1 MRDLLRFI
9 VRNYFVFLF
18 LLFEG
23 ISLILIVQFNSFQ
36 KSRFVNF
43 SRNISGYVFEEI
55 SYFSDYLDLR
65 EQNELLVTENVQLR
79 NEIDK
84 QPKYVYL
91 TAKDSIHFDTVRE
104 SAGRKYFY
112 TQARVINN
120 SVSRQYNVITI
131 NRGQNHG
138 VISDMAVISEN
149 GVAGIIAEASGNF
162 ATVIPIIN
170 RDFRLSAKI
179 EKNNYF
185 GIIEWDGRNPEIVSL
200 REIPVHVDLN
210 DGDTILTSGYS
221 SIFPE
226 GILVGTIE
234 SHSYEG
240 GNYFQINVKLA
251 TNFRSLQHVNV
262 ISSLYRDEQIELE
275 SKMKND

>member
-9 VRNYFVFLF
+9 VRNYFVLLF

-23 ISLILIVQFNSFQ
+23 VSLIFIVQFNSFQ

-43 SRNISGYVFEEI
+43 SRNISGYVFEET
-55 SYFSDYLDLR
+55 SRLRDYLGLR
-65 EQNELLVTENVQLR
+65 EQNEALIAENVRLR

-84 QPKYVYL
+84 QPKYIYL
-91 TAKDSIHFDTVRE
+91 TSIDSINFDTLRE
-104 SAGRKYFY
+104 SSVRGYSYFP
-112 TQARVINN
+112 ARVINN
-120 SVSRQYNVITI
+120 SVSRQYNVMTI
-131 NRGQNHG
+131 NRGQNQG
-138 VISDMAVISEN
+138 VHSDMGVISEN
-149 GVAGIIAEASGNF
+149 GVAGIISEASGNF

-170 RDFRLSAKI
+170 RNFRLSAKI

-185 GIIEWDGRNPEIVSL
+185 GIIEWDGRNPQIVNL
-200 REIPVHVDLN
+200 REIPVHVELE

-226 GILVGTIE
+226 GILVGTID

-240 GNYFQINVKLA
+240 GNYYQIDVRLATDFRKLQHINVIK
-251 TNFRSLQHVNV
+251 N
-262 ISSLYRDEQIELE
+262 LYRDEQIKLE
-275 SKMKND
+275 SNIKND